1 MDVRDY
7 LREKRLQIDTAL
19 EQFLPSETEY
29 PSSLYRA
36 MRYSIFAGGKRL
48 RPILAIAAYEAL
60 EGEGDRIIPYACAL
74 EMIHTYS
81 LIHDDLPAMDD
92 DDYRR
97 GKPTSHRVFGE
108 ALAILAGD
116 ALLTEAFGLMTRPQF
131 MEDLDSGMVIQV
143 INELSGAAGVQG
155 MVGGQ
160 VVDVESEGKEVDFAT
175 VQWIHLHKTGALII
189 ASVRTG
195 GWLGGAGEREMAALT
210 QYGEGI
216 GLAFQI
222 MDDILDVEGD
232 EADLGKKVKVDQER
246 GKVTYPAFIGV
257 KRSKAKAK
265 ELIGRGLTA
274 LEIFDNK
281 ADPLRG
287 IARFILERRS

>member
-1 MDVRDY
+1 MSIEDY
-7 LREKRLQIDTAL
+7 LKEKRSLIDAAL
-19 EQFLPSETEY
+19 GRFLPTESEH
-29 PSSLYRA
+29 PSSLHRA
-36 MRYSIFAGGKRL
+36 IRYSVFAGGKRL
-48 RPILAIAAYEAL
+48 RPILAIAAYEAVG
-60 EGEGDRIIPYACAL
+60 GEGDRIIPYACAL

-116 ALLTEAFGLMTRPQF
+116 ALLTEAFRLMTSP
-131 MEDLDSGMVIQV
+131 EAVGDLDSGVVVQV
-143 INELSGAAGVQG
+143 VNEVSGAAGVQG

-175 VQWIHLHKTGALII
+175 LQWIHLHKTAALII

-195 GWLGGAGEREMAALT
+195 GWLGGGGEQEMAALT
-210 QYGEGI
+210 KYGEGI

-222 MDDILDVEGD
+222 IDDVLDVEGD
-232 EADLGKKVKVDQER
+232 EADLGKKVGGDRQR
-246 GKVTYPAFIGV
+246 GKITYPAFIGLEA
-257 KRSKAKAK
+257 SKAKAE
-265 ELIGRGLTA
+265 ELIDKGLSA
-274 LEIFDNK
+274 LNIFDKK

-287 IARFILERRS
+287 IARFILTRRS